1 MASYFFDTNALVKA
15 YIYEPDGSDW
25 MLGVISAKQPSHQL
39 FISEIAR
46 VEIPSALYKI
56 EWARGYA
63 QEITS
68 LAVNRF
74 ERHLNAD
81 NGYRKSLYTILLI
94 NDAVLTE
101 AQRLLRDYRSG
112 QPKGLRSLDALQL
125 ACALRARKTLPPEEQ
140 SRLTFVTIDKQLAG
154 CAANE
159 GFITFNPTH
168 TAP

>member
-25 MLGVISAKQPSHQL
+25 VLGVISAKQPSHQL

-56 EWARGYA
+56 ERARGYA
-63 QEITS
+63 QEITN
-68 LAVNRF
+68 LAINRF
-74 ERHLNAD
+74 ERHLNAE
-81 NGYRKSLYTILLI
+81 NGYRNALYTILLI

-101 AQRLLRDYRSG
+101 AQQLLRAYRSG
-112 QPKGLRSLDALQL
+112 TPKGLRSLDALQL
-125 ACALRARKTLPPEEQ
+125 ACALRARKLLAPEDQ
-140 SRLTFVTIDKQLAG
+140 PQMVFVTIDKQLSG
-154 CAANE
+154 CASNE
-159 GFITFNPTH
+159 GFVTFNPTH